1 MRLRVLTFM
10 LGTSMARTKLLAGHF
25 SLRFEFVC
33 GEARKFCVYRLGSKE
48 VLCLWVGSKEVW
60 S

>member
-1 MRLRVLTFM
+1 MRLWVLTVM
-10 LGTSMARTKLLAGHF
+10 LGTSIERTNILAGHF
-25 SLRFEFVC
+25 SLRIESVG
-33 GEARKFCVYRLGSKE
+33 GEARNFCVCGLGSKE